1 MTRLFVLAQLACC
14 VPLHQPGGP
23 GSVSIE
29 TIPPRTLSVQEASI
43 EIWRSELRPAYRP
56 PTEAE
61 TETVAALV
69 PELLRAARTHD
80 LEADAAERA
89 TAIGMRIERWRVA
102 GTDHLVLSELA
113 DQRHGAGA
121 YLFSLAHAVETA
133 PWLLW
138 EAPHPY
144 FDQRTGDI
152 AAALYFNPPSGPA
165 PAAFFTSS
173 LHRYT
178 QTDGKREKRAKNPA
192 DPCHN
197 DAHLL
202 NVATQA
208 AAGTFAEVTVV
219 QLHGF
224 ANTDDEG
231 NRPPDGA
238 LAVLSG
244 GAKDAPTPLS
254 TAAAARLAN
263 IFGPNVLLYPT
274 QSPALGATT
283 NVEMVGLRGLAGA
296 RFLHVEMAGALR
308 DLLVQDPSRRDAFG
322 AALFALATDP
332 QPQP

>member
-1 MTRLFVLAQLACC
+1 MSRLFLLSQLACC
-14 VPLHQPGGP
+14 LPVHGP
-23 GSVSIE
+23 DRPAAVSIE
-29 TIPPRTLSVQEASI
+29 SLPPRMLTVQEAST
-43 EIWRSELRPAYRP
+43 ELWRTELRPAYRA
-56 PTEAE
+56 PTEVESA
-61 TETVAALV
+61 TVAALV
-69 PELLRAARTHD
+69 PELMRAARTHD
-80 LEADAAERA
+80 LEADAAARA
-89 TAIGMRIERWRVA
+89 SAIGMRIERWTVA
-102 GTDHLVLSELA
+102 GGDHLVLSELP

-121 YLFSLAHAVETA
+121 YLFSVTHAVQTT

-144 FDQRTGDI
+144 YDQRTGDI
-152 AAALYFNPPSGPA
+152 AAALYFNPPPGPA

-178 QTDGKREKRAKNPA
+178 QTDGKREKRSKNPA

-197 DAHLL
+197 EGHLF

-208 AAGTFAEVTVV
+208 AAGTFAQITVV

-224 ANTDDEG
+224 ASADDEG

-244 GAKDAPTPLS
+244 GAKDAPTPLAS
-254 TAAAARLAN
+254 AAAVRLAS

-274 QSPALGATT
+274 QSSALGATT
-283 NVEMVGLRGLAGA
+283 NVEMAGLRSVAGA

-322 AALFALATDP
+322 AALFALAADPVP
-332 QPQP
+332 QP